1 MTTTSTKFKVQG
13 VGLDTSNMTIKPWV
27 DPENDY
33 SFDYF
38 HTSIAANNDFLISE
52 FIKSYPESSLITTID
67 FLDNLERTLLGHL
80 LELGRKK
87 IDLLLIDSE
96 VILKNLGTV
105 KETINQLKEY
115 KVIDEFG
122 VKNPKT
128 AEDLKA
134 IEEAIG
140 EKIKFVSLDLCPLN
154 FNYDIV
160 NYCKENTIELL
171 GFNPLGG
178 YINSASVISSFTIPY
193 LLGFSGN
200 YCSVVFLSG
209 RDLILSKES
218 MLYIKDNIIGSECSS
233 KFSLKKNVS
242 RLHKP
247 LKKVV
252 DTSLIFNKNLVL
264 SVDSPEYLFP
274 LEDININL
282 GSPVNIVDGID
293 PKLRTEI
300 EMFVDDLL
308 DVTEFPKDV
317 TLQSKYALVRYQVLS
332 TLRMKFPE
340 TDGWSINIVNTGKLI
355 SGILVHRVVE
365 EKKKGFFKKKKNSLK
380 YESKHFLCALPK
392 IDLPVFIEEPDDKN
406 TPLENSNPNN

>member
-1 MTTTSTKFKVQG
+1 MTTSTKFKVQG
-13 VGLDTSNMTIKPWV
+13 VGLDTSNMIIKPWV
-27 DPENDY
+27 DPEDEY

-38 HTSIAANNDFLISE
+38 HTSISANNDFLISE
-52 FIKSYPESSLITTID
+52 FIKSFPGGSLITSID
-67 FLDNLERTLLGHL
+67 FLDNPERTLLGHL

-87 IDLLLIDSE
+87 VDLLLVDSE

-105 KETINQLKEY
+105 KETIKQLREY
-115 KVIDEFG
+115 KIIEEFG

-134 IEEAIG
+134 IEEAIE

-160 NYCKENTIELL
+160 NYCKENTIDLL
-171 GFNPLGG
+171 GFNPFGG

-200 YCSVVFLSG
+200 YCSVIFLSG

-293 PKLRTEI
+293 PKLRTEL

-308 DVTEFPKDV
+308 EVTEFPKDA
-317 TLQSKYALVRYQVLS
+317 TLQSKYAVVRYQVLS
-332 TLRMKFPE
+332 ALRIKFPE
-340 TDGWSINIVNTGKLI
+340 TDGWNIHVVNTGKLV
-355 SGILVHRVVE
+355 SGILVHREIE
-365 EKKKGFFKKKKNSLK
+365 EKKKGFFKKKKNSQK
-380 YESKHFLCALPK
+380 IESKHFLCALPK

-406 TPLENSNPNN
+406 TVLENSNPNN

>member
-1 MTTTSTKFKVQG
+1 MTTKFKVQG
-13 VGLDTSNMTIKPWV
+13 VGLDTSNMTIKPWI
-27 DPENDY
+27 DDCQ
-33 SFDYF
+33 FDYF
-38 HTSIAANNDFLISE
+38 HTSIAANNDFLISD
-52 FIKSYPESSLITTID
+52 FIKNFPGSSLITTID
-67 FLDNLERTLLGHL
+67 FLDKPERALLGHL
-80 LELGRKK
+80 LELGREKV
-87 IDLLLIDSE
+87 DLLLVDSE
-96 VILKNLGTV
+96 VILKNLETI
-105 KETINQLKEY
+105 KETIGHLKEY

-160 NYCKENTIELL
+160 NYCKENTIDLL

-200 YCSVVFLSG
+200 YCSVMFLSG

-218 MLYIKDNIIGSECSS
+218 MLYIKDNIIGSDCSS

-252 DTSLIFNKNLVL
+252 DTSLVFNKNLIL

-293 PKLRTEI
+293 PKLRTEV

-308 DVTEFPKDV
+308 AITEFPGDA
-317 TLQSKYALVRYQVLS
+317 TLQTRYAIMRYQVLS
-332 TLRMKFPE
+332 ALRTKFPVV
-340 TDGWSINIVNTGKLI
+340 DGWSIYVINTGKLI
-355 SGILVHRVVE
+355 SGILVTRTVE
-365 EKKKGFFKKKKNSLK
+365 EKKKGFFKKRKVTPKT
-380 YESKHFLCALPK
+380 ESKHFLCALPK

-406 TPLENSNPNN
+406 TPLENPNPNN